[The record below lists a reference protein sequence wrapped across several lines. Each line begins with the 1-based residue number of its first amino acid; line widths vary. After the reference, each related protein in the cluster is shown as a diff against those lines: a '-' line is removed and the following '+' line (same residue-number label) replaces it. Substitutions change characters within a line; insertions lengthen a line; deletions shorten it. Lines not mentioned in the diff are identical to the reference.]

1 MRQAA
6 GPLTENL
13 PNVCLVND
21 LEVLTGS
28 VRCNATNASR
38 KESLHQGT
46 MSRLSSGVVC
56 LNAQHRK
63 ESELAKGSP
72 CASNIGQRES
82 QRGHLAKTPQSGNH
96 RTQLVMR
103 THRGDV
109 KLRGL
114 EAHRR

>member
-1 MRQAA
+1 MLHFSPVPPSVRQAA
-6 GPLTENL
+6 GPLTENP

-46 MSRLSSGVVC
+46 TSRLSSRVVC
-56 LNAQHRK
+56 LNAQRRK

-72 CASNIGQRES
+72 CASNIARRTRELKGTS
-82 QRGHLAKTPQSGNH
+82 C
-96 RTQLVMR
+96 
-103 THRGDV
+103 
-109 KLRGL
+109 
-114 EAHRR
+114 

>member
-1 MRQAA
+1 MLHFSPVPPSMRQAA

-21 LEVLTGS
+21 LEVLTGR
-28 VRCNATNASR
+28 VRSNATNTSR

-46 MSRLSSGVVC
+46 MSRLSSRAVC

-72 CASNIGQRES
+72 CASSIARRTRELKGTS
-82 QRGHLAKTPQSGNH
+82 C
-96 RTQLVMR
+96 
-103 THRGDV
+103 
-109 KLRGL
+109 
-114 EAHRR
+114 